1 MIISFDDDFNIRR
14 IANSGQCFRF
24 IEKENEIFENT
35 ALGHVLRMRQTGEA
49 KVDFDCDSA
58 EFDNFWRSYFDL
70 DTNYSDIRKKAAN
83 DPFLNYCCSNGVGIR
98 ILKQDSWE
106 TFISFIISQRK
117 SIPAIKTSIERLSRA
132 CGAKLSE
139 NSHAFPTSEAIL
151 SCDPSLLE
159 SCGLGYRL
167 PYIIEAA
174 ESYANGSFSVPRL
187 NSLSDEKL
195 FEELKKYN
203 GVGDKVASCTALFG
217 FHRLDFFPKDVWI
230 KRALENKYPQGFDFD
245 LYAPYNGVI
254 QQYIF
259 FSYRPGLTDK

>member
-106 TFISFIISQRK
+106 TFISFIIQSYSPQSEYKIKSKYCILSFYFNAYFLVFYCPINIVK
-117 SIPAIKTSIERLSRA
+117 SIK
-132 CGAKLSE
+132 
-139 NSHAFPTSEAIL
+139 
-151 SCDPSLLE
+151 
-159 SCGLGYRL
+159 
-167 PYIIEAA
+167 
-174 ESYANGSFSVPRL
+174 
-187 NSLSDEKL
+187 
-195 FEELKKYN
+195 
-203 GVGDKVASCTALFG
+203 
-217 FHRLDFFPKDVWI
+217 
-230 KRALENKYPQGFDFD
+230 
-245 LYAPYNGVI
+245 
-254 QQYIF
+254 
-259 FSYRPGLTDK
+259 